1 MIELLLRS
9 FLVPEPYH
17 VVTHQFDDVA
27 DFLEGLAMTDVLAK
41 PVWNGGDDGSWM
53 LTARRASD
61 GARGLVVLVLGLAGR
76 GSSVVLAGGLGV
88 GCAFGFTSDSHL
100 LSAAEDEFETLHSI
114 PVFHSVQGF

>member
-9 FLVPEPYH
+9 FLVSEPHH
-17 VVTHQFDDVA
+17 VIPHQFDDVA

-41 PVWNGGDDGSWM
+41 PVWDGGDDGCWM
-53 LTARRASD
+53 LAAWRASNS
-61 GARGLVVLVLGLAGR
+61 ARGLVVLVLGMAGR
-76 GSSVVLAGGLGV
+76 GSSVVLVGGLGV

-114 PVFHSVQGF
+114 PVFHSV